1 MGLLSVL
8 KQSNVIYVIFGITF
22 LTSGLIINFFQCL
35 LYFGLRPFSIY
46 LYRKINCYLC
56 YSLYSQ
62 LVFVPEWWS
71 ELDIVLYMN
80 KDDVEKFRKNHK
92 YILMNH
98 RYEIDWLCGWII
110 CERTGVLGNCKAYVK
125 KSLQYVPIL
134 GWAWRFAGYI
144 FMERNWEKDK
154 EVITSQIKELV
165 NYPDSISLL
174 LCAEGT
180 RFTTEKLEASQKFA
194 QKANL
199 PILNYHLTP
208 RTKGF
213 VASLPHMRGKISDI
227 YDMQLQFKSDDP
239 VKPTLTNLL
248 QGKRITAYICLFR
261 IPLEEVP
268 EDEKGAEEWLHKH
281 YEKKDRMAESFEQT
295 GDFFELSG
303 VPKLEKITL
312 KRRYNSLVNIIFWAV
327 VVNAPI
333 LYYLIIILLSGSIIY
348 FSIGASS
355 IFLICLLLQ
364 RMIGMS
370 KISKSSSY
378 GTDDKKLK

>member
-35 LYFGLRPFSIY
+35 LYFGLRPFSTY
-46 LYRKINCYLC
+46 LYRKINYYLC

-62 LVFVPEWWS
+62 LAFVPEWWS

-80 KDDVEKFRKNHK
+80 MDDVEKFRKNHK

-110 CERTGVLGNCKAYVK
+110 CERTGILGNCKAYVK

-134 GWAWRFAGYI
+134 GWAWRFAEYI

-154 EVITSQIKELV
+154 EVITFQIKELV
-165 NYPDSISLL
+165 NYPDTISLL

-180 RFTTEKLEASQKFA
+180 RFTAEKLEASQKFA

-239 VKPTLTNLL
+239 VKPTLTNIL
-248 QGKRITAYICLFR
+248 QGKRITAYICIFR

-312 KRRYNSLVNIIFWAV
+312 KRRYHSLVNIIFWAV

-355 IFLICLLLQ
+355 IFLIYLLLQ

>member
-56 YSLYSQ
+56 YSLYCQ